1 MLNKNIFYVK
11 IYIYFLLKLFNKVG
25 GILDKLRESGENYL
39 ETILILEKRNGIA
52 RSVDV
57 ANELNFSKPSISRA
71 MSVLKQAG
79 YVTVG
84 NINQLLLTPEGRKI
98 AESVYERHC
107 ILHEFLVSIGVDDE
121 TASNDA
127 CRIEH
132 VISEETFACIK
143 KELKKI
149 EDEKNK

>member
-1 MLNKNIFYVK
+1 MGDILN
-11 IYIYFLLKLFNKVG
+11 
-25 GILDKLRESGENYL
+25 KLRESGENYL

-149 EDEKNK
+149 EDEKK

>member
-1 MLNKNIFYVK
+1 M
-11 IYIYFLLKLFNKVG
+11 
-25 GILDKLRESGENYL
+25 DKLRESGENYL

-149 EDEKNK
+149 EDEKNKKSYFFVFELVSKNFYFLMKYKFYN